1 MKVLLLSPLPP
12 PVGGIATWT
21 MNIIKYYELKDKKES
36 DINIIHQN
44 TAIRFRNI
52 TKLSFFSR
60 VISGVQDGIRT
71 FIIFFYYLLKYRPDV
86 IHLTSSGSLG
96 LWKDVLFVYIAKLF
110 NIPLTIHFR
119 FGRIPEISKLNNW
132 EWKILQKVVSLSS
145 SAIVLDDTSEH
156 TLTGQGFKHIYTIP
170 NPISDSVENV
180 MNTQEDGIWNDKRV
194 YRNILFVG
202 HVTKNKGI
210 FELVQSF
217 SLLSNVDE
225 LILIGPFELEV
236 KNQIIELAG
245 IKSDKIT
252 FTGALDK
259 VEVLNAM
266 KRATV
271 LVLPS
276 YTEGFPN
283 VIIEAMAMQCPIVAT
298 KVGAVASMLNDGC
311 SNPAG
316 LIVEPKNVEALTE
329 SLDFIISNPEQ
340 AKIFAHNAYLKVK
353 SEYTLETVCHQ
364 YEKIWTNC
372 VNREI

>member
-1 MKVLLLSPLPP
+1 MKILLLSPLPP

-21 MNIIKYYELKDKKES
+21 VNILKYYELKDS
-36 DINIIHQN
+36 NVGIIHQN
-44 TAIRFRNI
+44 TAIRFRRI

-60 VISGVQDGIRT
+60 LISGIQDGIRT
-71 FIIFFYYLLKYRPDV
+71 FIIFIYNLLKYRPDV

-96 LWKDVLFVYIAKLF
+96 LWKDIFFAYIAKLF

-132 EWKILQKVVSLSS
+132 EWKILQKVISLSS
-145 SAIVLDDTSEH
+145 SVIVLDENSWN
-156 TLTGQGFKHIYTIP
+156 TLTDQGFKYIYTIP
-170 NPISDSVENV
+170 NPISESLENM
-180 MNTQEDGIWNDKRV
+180 MNEQKYCEFSDKSAYRRV
-194 YRNILFVG
+194 LFVG

-217 SLLSNVDE
+217 SLLSNIDE

-236 KNQIIELAG
+236 KNKIIELADR
-245 IKSDKIT
+245 KSDKIT

-298 KVGAVASMLNDGC
+298 KVGAVASMLNDGY

-340 AKIFAHNAYLKVK
+340 AKKFADNAYWKVK
-353 SEYTLETVCHQ
+353 SEYTLEKVCHQ

>member
-21 MNIIKYYELKDKKES
+21 LNILKYYESEGKDKS
-36 DINIIHQN
+36 DVIIIHQN

-60 VISGVQDGIRT
+60 LISGIQDGIRT
-71 FIIFFYYLLKYRPDV
+71 FIIFLYYLLKYRPSV
-86 IHLTSSGSLG
+86 IHLTSSGSLA
-96 LWKDVLFVYIAKLF
+96 LWKDILFAYIAKLF

-132 EWKILQKVVSLSS
+132 EWKILKKVVSLSS
-145 SAIVLDDTSEH
+145 VVIVLDESSFH
-156 TLTGQGFKHIYTIP
+156 TLINQGFKNIFTIP
-170 NPISDSVENV
+170 NPISGVVKNV
-180 MNTQEDGIWNDKRV
+180 MNIEDSCKRNDKNT
-194 YRNILFVG
+194 YKSILFVG
-202 HVTKNKGI
+202 HVTQNKGV
-210 FELVQSF
+210 FELVQSVIA
-217 SLLSNVDE
+217 LNDVDE
-225 LILIGPFELEV
+225 LILIGPFELDTQREIV
-236 KNQIIELAG
+236 ELAG
-245 IKSDKIT
+245 KKSDKIT

-259 VEVLNAM
+259 VEVLTAM
-266 KRATV
+266 KQATV

-298 KVGAVASMLNDGC
+298 KVGAIPSMLNDGL

-316 LIVEPKNVEALTE
+316 LVIEPKNVEALTQA
-329 SLDFIISNPEQ
+329 LDFIISNPDQ
-340 AKIFAHNAYLKVK
+340 AENFAHNAYLKVK
-353 SEYTLETVCHQ
+353 SEYTLEIVCHQ
-364 YEKIWTNC
+364 YEKIWKNC

>member
-1 MKVLLLSPLPP
+1 
-12 PVGGIATWT
+12 
-21 MNIIKYYELKDKKES
+21 
-36 DINIIHQN
+36 
-44 TAIRFRNI
+44 
-52 TKLSFFSR
+52 
-60 VISGVQDGIRT
+60 
-71 FIIFFYYLLKYRPDV
+71 
-86 IHLTSSGSLG
+86 
-96 LWKDVLFVYIAKLF
+96 
-110 NIPLTIHFR
+110 
-119 FGRIPEISKLNNW
+119 
-132 EWKILQKVVSLSS
+132 
-145 SAIVLDDTSEH
+145 
-156 TLTGQGFKHIYTIP
+156 
-170 NPISDSVENV
+170 
-180 MNTQEDGIWNDKRV
+180 MNTQEYCRLSDKSAYRRV
-194 YRNILFVG
+194 IFVG
-202 HVTKNKGI
+202 HVTRNKGI

-225 LILIGPFELEV
+225 LILIGPFELEI

-252 FTGALDK
+252 FTGALEK

-298 KVGAVASMLNDGC
+298 RVGAVASMLNDEY

-316 LIVEPKNVEALTE
+316 LVVEPKNVDALTE
-329 SLDFIISNPEQ
+329 ALDFIISDPNQ
-340 AKIFAHNAYLKVK
+340 AKIFADNAYLKVK

-364 YEKIWTNC
+364 YEKIWKNC

>member
-60 VISGVQDGIRT
+60 LISGIQDGIRT
-71 FIIFFYYLLKYRPDV
+71 FIIFFYYLLKYKPNV

-96 LWKDVLFVYIAKLF
+96 LWKDILFVYIAKLF

-132 EWKILQKVVSLSS
+132 EWKILQKVISLSS
-145 SAIVLDDTSEH
+145 SVIVLDDTSYQ
-156 TLTGQGFKHIYTIP
+156 TLIAQGFKHIFIIP
-170 NPISDSVENV
+170 NPISESVEDV
-180 MNTQEDGIWNDKRV
+180 MNTQEYCRLSDKSAYRRV
-194 YRNILFVG
+194 IFVG
-202 HVTKNKGI
+202 HVTRNKGI

-225 LILIGPFELEV
+225 LILIGPFELEI

-252 FTGALDK
+252 FTGALEK

-298 KVGAVASMLNDGC
+298 RVGAVASMLNDEY

-316 LIVEPKNVEALTE
+316 LVVEPKNVDALTE
-329 SLDFIISNPEQ
+329 ALDFIISDPNQ
-340 AKIFAHNAYLKVK
+340 AKIFADNAYLKVK

-364 YEKIWTNC
+364 YEKIWKNC

>member
-1 MKVLLLSPLPP
+1 MKILLLSPLPP

-21 MNIIKYYELKDKKES
+21 VNILKYYELREKEES

-52 TKLSFFSR
+52 TKLNFFSR
-60 VISGVQDGIRT
+60 LISGIQDGIRT

-96 LWKDVLFVYIAKLF
+96 LWKDVFFAYIAKLF

-119 FGRIPEISKLNNW
+119 FGRISEISELNNW
-132 EWKILQKVVSLSS
+132 EWKVLKKVVSLSS
-145 SAIVLDDTSEH
+145 SVIVLDDNSCR
-156 TLTGQGFKHIYTIP
+156 TLKNQNLKNIFVIP
-170 NPISDSVENV
+170 NPISESVENII
-180 MNTQEDGIWNDKRV
+180 NTQENCRFSDRND
-194 YRNILFVG
+194 YRSLLFVG

-210 FELVQSF
+210 FELVESF
-217 SLLSNVDE
+217 SLLSNIDE
-225 LILIGPFELEV
+225 LILVGPFELEV
-236 KNQIIELAG
+236 KNKIIELAG

-266 KRATV
+266 QQANV

-283 VIIEAMAMQCPIVAT
+283 VIIEAMAMQCPVVAT
-298 KVGAVASMLNDGC
+298 NVGAVPNMLNDGY

-316 LIVEPKNVEALTE
+316 LVVEPKNVEALTE
-329 SLDFIISNPEQ
+329 ALDFMISNPDQ

-353 SEYTLETVCHQ
+353 SEYTLEKVCCQ
-364 YEKIWTNC
+364 YEGIWTNC

>member
-21 MNIIKYYELKDKKES
+21 VNILKYYELKGQKES
-36 DINIIHQN
+36 DVNIIHQN
-44 TAIRFRNI
+44 TAIRFRRI
-52 TKLSFFSR
+52 TTLSFFSR
-60 VISGVQDGIRT
+60 LISGILDGARA
-71 FIIFFYYLLKYRPDV
+71 FIIFIYFLLKYRPDV

-96 LWKDVLFVYIAKLF
+96 LWKDILFVYIAKLF

-132 EWKILQKVVSLSS
+132 EWKILKKVISLSS
-145 SAIVLDDTSEH
+145 SVIVLDDNSWN
-156 TLTGQGFKHIYTIP
+156 TLKDQGFKHIYTIP

-283 VIIEAMAMQCPIVAT
+283 VIIEAMAMQCPVVAT
-298 KVGAVASMLNDGC
+298 KVGAVATMLNDGH

-316 LIVEPKNVEALTE
+316 LVVEPKNVQALTE
-329 SLDFIISNPEQ
+329 ALDFMISKPDQ
-340 AKIFAHNAYLKVK
+340 AKKIADNAYWKVK
-353 SEYTLETVCHQ
+353 SEYTLEKVCRQ
-364 YEKIWTNC
+364 YEKVWTNC